1 MTDRRIRTF
10 SRRLIVDITPLRRS
24 RSYRHL
30 YLGTVTAF
38 LGRQITVVAVPFQV
52 YDLTGSTL
60 AVGLL
65 GVAQFVPFI
74 LGSLVGG
81 AVADAVD
88 RRRLLAISQIALAFT
103 AMGLAWNSW
112 ADDPRLWPL
121 YLLSGLNAAISAV
134 DSPTRSAVLPTLVG
148 RDLLPSALALNQLL
162 GNVAKAVGPA
172 VAGVMIARYD
182 LGFSYAAEAVLFVV
196 SGLLLTRLPPL
207 LPEGGGRRFGLRSIA
222 EGLAFVRARSILQAS
237 FLIDINAMVFG
248 MPQALFPAVGTE
260 ILGGDVATVGLLYA
274 APGAGA
280 LLAALTSGWV
290 TAVRRQG
297 RAVIAAVIVWGGSI
311 GAFGLVGSL
320 PLALTLLAIAGGADV
335 ISAVF
340 RNTILQMAVPDS
352 LRGRLSSIHLAVVA
366 GGPRLGDVESG
377 VVAAVSSVR
386 FSIVSGGVACIFGA
400 LAVMRFMP
408 SLRNYTTDTV
418 NP

>member
-65 GVAQFVPFI
+65 GVAQFVPLI

-103 AMGLAWNSW
+103 AMGLAWNSST
-112 ADDPRLWPL
+112 DDPRLWPL

-148 RDLLPSALALNQLL
+148 RELLPSALALNQLL

-172 VAGVMIARYD
+172 VAGVLIARYD
-182 LGFSYAAEAVLFVV
+182 LGFAYAAEAVLFVV
-196 SGLLLTRLPPL
+196 SGLLLTRLPQL
-207 LPEGGGRRFGLRSIA
+207 LPEGGGTKFGLRSIA

-290 TAVRRQG
+290 ASVRRQG

-320 PLALTLLAIAGGADV
+320 PLALALLAIAGGADV

-377 VVAAVSSVR
+377 LVAAVSSVR
-386 FSIVSGGVACIFGA
+386 FSIISGGVACIFGA

-408 SLRNYTTDTV
+408 SLRNYSTDTV